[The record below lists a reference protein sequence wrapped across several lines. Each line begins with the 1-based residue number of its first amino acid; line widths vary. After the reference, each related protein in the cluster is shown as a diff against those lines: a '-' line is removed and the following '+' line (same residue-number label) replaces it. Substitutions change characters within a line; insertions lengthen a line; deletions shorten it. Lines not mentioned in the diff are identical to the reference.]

1 MNATRPSE
9 AERLALREE
18 ADKAKRDQRVE
29 RLVSELSQEE
39 LKMLRRRLVNNEG
52 EIVSMDNLLDD
63 DAGARR
69 SGQR

>member
-1 MNATRPSE
+1 VNATRPSE